1 MTLSAYMA
9 IVVVAV
15 GIIFGYCLGKFLG
28 KYYTKDIYDGVF
40 FIDRTDPNRD
50 KIAIRWDTMSFD
62 YLDDGDIV
70 QLEVKIV
77 NDIEREIENEDN

>member
-1 MTLSAYMA
+1 MTLPLVAYMG
-9 IVVVAV
+9 IVLV
-15 GIIFGYCLGKFLG
+15 GMILGYFIG
-28 KYYTKDIYDGVF
+28 KYNTKDTYDGVF
-40 FIDRTDPNRD
+40 FIDRTDPNKD
-50 KIAIRWDTMSFD
+50 KIAIRWNTANFD

>member
-1 MTLSAYMA
+1 MTLPLAAYIA
-9 IVVVAV
+9 IVLV
-15 GIIFGYCLGKFLG
+15 GIIFGYGLGKHIMKGTL
-28 KYYTKDIYDGVF
+28 DGVF
-40 FIDRTDPNRD
+40 FIDRTDPNKD
-50 KIAIRWDTMSFD
+50 KIAIRWDTANFD

>member
-1 MTLSAYMA
+1 MTLPLVAYIA
-9 IVVVAV
+9 IVLV
-15 GIIFGYCLGKFLG
+15 GIIFGYGLGKHVMKGTF
-28 KYYTKDIYDGVF
+28 DGVF
-40 FIDRTDPNRD
+40 FIDRTDPNKD

>member
-1 MTLSAYMA
+1 MTLPLVACIA
-9 IVVVAV
+9 IVVM
-15 GIIFGYCLGKFLG
+15 GMIFGYGLGKHIMKG
-28 KYYTKDIYDGVF
+28 TYDGIF

-77 NDIEREIENEDN
+77 NDIEKEIENEDN

>member
-1 MTLSAYMA
+1 MTLPLVACIA
-9 IVVVAV
+9 IVIV
-15 GIIFGYCLGKFLG
+15 GIIFGYGLGKHIMKG
-28 KYYTKDIYDGVF
+28 TYDGVF

-77 NDIEREIENEDN
+77 NNIEREIENEDN

>member
-1 MTLSAYMA
+1 MTLPLVACIA
-9 IVVVAV
+9 IVVM
-15 GIIFGYCLGKFLG
+15 GMIFGYGLGKHIMKG
-28 KYYTKDIYDGVF
+28 TYDGIF

>member
-1 MTLSAYMA
+1 MTLPAYMA

-40 FIDRTDPNRD
+40 FIDRSDPDKD
-50 KIAIRWDTMSFD
+50 KIAIRWDTANFD

-70 QLEVKIV
+70 QLEVKLV
-77 NDIEREIENEDN
+77 NNLERVIEDEDN

>member
-1 MTLSAYMA
+1 MTLPLVAYMA
-9 IVVVAV
+9 IVVV
-15 GIIFGYCLGKFLG
+15 GMIFGYGLG
-28 KYYTKDIYDGVF
+28 KYNAKDTYDGVF

-77 NDIEREIENEDN
+77 NDIEREIENEDH

>member
-1 MTLSAYMA
+1 MTLPLVAYIA
-9 IVVVAV
+9 IVLV
-15 GIIFGYCLGKFLG
+15 GIIFGYGLGKHIMKGTF
-28 KYYTKDIYDGVF
+28 DGVF
-40 FIDRTDPNRD
+40 FIDRTDPNKD
-50 KIAIRWDTMSFD
+50 KIAIRWDTANFD

>member
-1 MTLSAYMA
+1 MTLPLVAYMA
-9 IVVVAV
+9 IVLV
-15 GIIFGYCLGKFLG
+15 GMIFGYGLG
-28 KYYTKDIYDGVF
+28 KYNAKDAYDGVF
-40 FIDRTDPNRD
+40 FIDRTDPNKD

>member
-1 MTLSAYMA
+1 MTLPLVACIA
-9 IVVVAV
+9 IVIV
-15 GIIFGYCLGKFLG
+15 GIIFGYGLGKHIM
-28 KYYTKDIYDGVF
+28 KDIYDGVF